1 MGGHIFVLFYLFGQ
15 VMYSG
20 ESSQSIVRQW
30 GYGET
35 SAVMVSLTIFTMLF
49 EPTEKI
55 LQVLMTLLTRRN
67 EFQADGFAV
76 KNNRAEPLVTALKTL
91 SKANKGDLNPDPWY
105 SWYHHTHPP
114 LVERL
119 RPLVG
124 SIKKKEYEV
133 DARIIIPKQI

>member
-1 MGGHIFVLFYLFGQ
+1 
-15 VMYSG
+15 MYSG
-20 ESSQSIVRQW
+20 EYSEALVRQW

-35 SAVMVSLTIFTMLF
+35 KAVMVSLTIFTMLF
-49 EPTEKI
+49 EPTEKV

-76 KNNRAEPLVTALKTL
+76 SNGKAGPLVSGLKIL
-91 SKANKGDLNPDPWY
+91 SKENKGDLNPDAWY

-119 RPLVG
+119 RPLVDASG
-124 SIKKKEYEV
+124 QKSDATKKEE
-133 DARIIIPKQI
+133 